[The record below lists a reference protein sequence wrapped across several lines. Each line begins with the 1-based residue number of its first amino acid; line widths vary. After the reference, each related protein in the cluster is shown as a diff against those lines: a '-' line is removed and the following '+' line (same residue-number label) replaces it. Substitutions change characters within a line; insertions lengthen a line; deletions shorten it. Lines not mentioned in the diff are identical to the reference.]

1 MLGLTERENRA
12 RNEGIAE
19 PGHLGP
25 FSYCASGSIAI
36 PMSMVDSRPV
46 ASTPERER
54 RSIRPLFY
62 ASVILA
68 VFVVSVITMA
78 LKDGASGAVVTTL
91 LSFAIT
97 GTAVGVWGTAMA
109 VRETENFGSPTED

>member
-1 MLGLTERENRA
+1 
-12 RNEGIAE
+12 
-19 PGHLGP
+19 
-25 FSYCASGSIAI
+25 
-36 PMSMVDSRPV
+36 MSMVDSRPI
-46 ASTPERER
+46 ASAPPRRR

-62 ASVILA
+62 AGVILV

>member
-1 MLGLTERENRA
+1 
-12 RNEGIAE
+12 
-19 PGHLGP
+19 
-25 FSYCASGSIAI
+25 
-36 PMSMVDSRPV
+36 MVESRPI
-46 ASTPERER
+46 ASAPQRER

-62 ASVILA
+62 ACVILV

-91 LSFAIT
+91 ISFAIT